1 MPITFTSAF
10 TKSSK
15 LDTIHNIMQKLQ
27 LSKKYKSGSA
37 AEIIRDA
44 ILAGDIS
51 GEISQNEFADSLGVS
66 RIPVREALITL
77 EYHGLVEKLPNQHV
91 RVITLDDESIRNI
104 FADMSA
110 MELETVKSL
119 PAETLERLSSA
130 KDQAEFHRTLYENTH
145 SPLRRVF
152 IRTRAQTYIAFII
165 EYSDASSI
173 LPAFENLKHS
183 VKDFPEL
190 RANYAVY
197 ADSLADTLIR
207 IRTHKE
213 ESQC

>member
-1 MPITFTSAF
+1 MR
-10 TKSSK
+10 K
-15 LDTIHNIMQKLQ
+15 LE

-91 RVITLDDESIRNI
+91 RVISLDGESVRDI

-110 MELETVKSL
+110 TELETVKAL

-130 KDQAEFHRTLYENTH
+130 KDQADFHRTLYENTH

-152 IRTRAQTYIAFII
+152 LRIATETYIMFILAH
-165 EYSDASSI
+165 SDSSRI
-173 LPAFENLKHS
+173 LHAFENLKHS
-183 VKDFPEL
+183 VKDFAAL
-190 RANYAVY
+190 SANYAVY
-197 ADSLADTLIR
+197 ADTLADTLIR

>member
-1 MPITFTSAF
+1 MPSN
-10 TKSSK
+10 SQVHLQK
-15 LDTIHNIMQKLQ
+15 LQRWIQYQNIMQKLQ

-37 AEIIRDA
+37 FEIIRDA
-44 ILAGDIS
+44 ILDGTIS

-77 EYHGLVEKLPNQHV
+77 ECHGLVEKLPNQHV
-91 RVITLDDESIRNI
+91 RVIILDSEAIRTL

-110 MELETVKSL
+110 TELETVKAL

-130 KDQAEFHRTLYENTH
+130 KNPAEFHRTLYENTH

-152 IRTRAQTYIAFII
+152 LRIVTETYIMFILAH
-165 EYSDASSI
+165 SDAGRI
-173 LPAFENLKHS
+173 LHAFENLKHS
-183 VKDFPEL
+183 VKDFAAL

-197 ADSLADTLIR
+197 AASLADTLIH